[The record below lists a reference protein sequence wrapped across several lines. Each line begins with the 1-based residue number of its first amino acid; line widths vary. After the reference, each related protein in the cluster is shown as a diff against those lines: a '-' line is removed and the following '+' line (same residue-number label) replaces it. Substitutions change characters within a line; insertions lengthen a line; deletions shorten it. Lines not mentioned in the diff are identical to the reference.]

1 MQKKAARRG
10 QRALAFLLCLLMA
23 VSLLP
28 VMGANAAVGSNVI
41 YNEAGPVK
49 EGGLVVTKT
58 LSEGT
63 DGNYSIELTA
73 YATGSTSTTTTPVDK
88 PMDIVLVLDQS
99 GSMAYSF
106 GSAINK
112 KDATNRKLG
121 ATEGYF
127 TYVSTETDFWGQTTT
142 TYYPVRYHDGRW
154 QYKTTDTYGRVSW
167 EKVPSGDN
175 IYITRLSALKNAV
188 RNFVN
193 SVNKK
198 AAGADGQF
206 ETADDIDYR
215 LAMVGFASGYS
226 RYNGYNTEVYGYGNT
241 EVFVGA
247 NQYTY
252 NNGTEDGES
261 NANSAQSHYQD
272 AFQDVTTSDGQSNI
286 EASIDALAAD
296 GGTLTDLGIEMANG
310 IFADNPIPDDT
321 ERGRVVI
328 VFTDGEPGWSGYDST
343 VANSAITNAS
353 TAKNTHRAR
362 VFSVGIFDGADATS
376 VGNKDG
382 NSTEKANYFMQN
394 ISSNNGTLRTPSFYL
409 SASDDVALNNV
420 FQQIDKEISTPTTT
434 VKLDANAVLRDV
446 ISDNFVL
453 KQDFNASEDVTIKT
467 VSGRTADGTTII
479 WDATEQTASGCTAVL
494 NGKSVE
500 VTGFDYSGKY
510 IAPSHNGEKLI
521 VRIDGL
527 VPVNAG
533 TIASNNTESL
543 ISGIY
548 ASSST
553 AETAVVKFP
562 VPKTVIPV
570 FTKVLDFSMT
580 ANIASHVQQ
589 SNSNLQGN
597 YGRFNVS
604 EDAGKNLTYK
614 LNTRVAD
621 GNLVFDGVDSVLF
634 YGDYNADTDELSRWN
649 KVNVIPAN
657 NVYYDDDLLNSSSD
671 FKDSDQGYDSAV
683 TGITNEGQEFGNQ
696 ESKTFTFTGT
706 GIDVYCTTEENS
718 GWVRAALT
726 HTNGNAVTDA
736 DGTSVT
742 GIIVKNQFE
751 SGKLY
756 NVPTISF
763 DNLTYGTYK
772 LTITTMTN
780 SHYKIDGVR
789 VYNPANVNDQSTKTI
804 VDEAYAAD
812 GETKAVFKE
821 VRDILIDNESFT
833 DGYNGTEVNGV
844 VFIDQINGDLNQ
856 STSDVI
862 GTYKPYGPK
871 NEVYLAKGQGIA
883 FKLDG
888 FNATTQ
894 KLMIGLSAPQTGSG
908 SVDVTN
914 DSEYR
919 NQIIAAATDMYY
931 RVTPNSDG
939 YVYIRNAGESLIS
952 VTNIKITGENSGAV
966 VFSMD
971 EPLLTYVA
979 AFDTLAVTQPTPDPD
994 PTPESPNNKTISAI
1008 IHAIWSSVRESI
1020 DRLFGK

>member
-1 MQKKAARRG
+1 MQKRAARRG
-10 QRALAFLLCLLMA
+10 TRALAFLLCLLMA

-28 VMGANAAVGSNVI
+28 VMGANAAVGGNVI
-41 YNEAGPVK
+41 NNAADPV
-49 EGGLVVTKT
+49 EQGGLVVTKT

-106 GSAINK
+106 GNPIAK
-112 KDATNRKLG
+112 KDATNQQLG

-127 TYVSTETDFWGQTTT
+127 TYVSTKTYWGQTTT
-142 TYYPVRYHDGRW
+142 TYYPVRYYDGNW
-154 QYKTTDTYGRVSW
+154 QYKTTDTYGTVSW

-188 RNFVN
+188 RNFVD

-206 ETADDIDYR
+206 ETADDINYR

-226 RYNGYNTEVYGYGNT
+226 WDNGYNTEVYGYGNT

-272 AFQDVTTSDGQSNI
+272 AFQAVTTSVGQSNI
-286 EASIDALAAD
+286 VDSIDALAAD

-310 IFADNPIPDDT
+310 IFAANPITDDT

-328 VFTDGEPGWSGYDST
+328 VFTDGVPGWSGYDST

-353 TAKNTHRAR
+353 TAKNTHKAR

-376 VGNKDG
+376 VGNSNG

-394 ISSNNGTLRTPSFYL
+394 ISSNNGEPRTPSFYL

-453 KQDFNASEDVTIKT
+453 KQNFDASKDVTIKT
-467 VSGRTADGTTII
+467 VGGSTTDGTTII
-479 WDATEQTASGCTAVL
+479 WDTTEQPANGCTAVL

-510 IAPSHNGEKLI
+510 IAPSHDGEKLI

-548 ASSST
+548 ASST
-553 AETAVVKFP
+553 AETAVVEFP

-597 YGRFNVS
+597 YGKFNVS

-614 LNTRVAD
+614 LNTRVAN

-634 YGDYNADTDELSRWN
+634 YGDYNDDGNDTAARWN

-657 NVYYDDDLLNSSSD
+657 NVYFDDDLLNSSSD
-671 FKDSDQGYDSAV
+671 FKDSDQGYDSASV
-683 TGITNEGQEFGNQ
+683 NYGVDKLDANTT
-696 ESKTFTFTGT
+696 KTLTFTGT
-706 GIDVYCTTEENS
+706 GIDVYCTTEADSGSVYAKLRAVDAEGNVINS
-718 GWVRAALT
+718 L
-726 HTNGNAVTDA
+726 VTDA
-736 DGTSVT
+736 AGNKVMDGSMNNTYVSNPSL
-742 GIIVKNQFE
+742 I
-751 SGKLY
+751 
-756 NVPTISF
+756 NVPTLSF
-763 DNLTYGTYK
+763 TGLTYGTYQ
-772 LTITTMTN
+772 LTIRTGN
-780 SHYKIDGVR
+780 NENYKLDGVR
-789 VYNPANVNDQSTKTI
+789 IYNPANADAVAVGKESGIDVKAQFVNVREQLLSATPTGLTEGAVY
-804 VDEAYAAD
+804 VDEKHD
-812 GETKAVFKE
+812 TN
-821 VRDILIDNESFT
+821 DISVYEKD
-833 DGYNGTEVNGV
+833 
-844 VFIDQINGDLNQ
+844 
-856 STSDVI
+856 
-862 GTYKPYGPK
+862 GPK
-871 NEVYLAKGQGIA
+871 NEVYLAQNQKV
-883 FKLDG
+883 G
-888 FNATTQ
+888 FQLTGVPEGATV
-894 KLMIGLSAPQTGSG
+894 LVGLSAPENRGS
-908 SVDVTN
+908 
-914 DSEYR
+914 
-919 NQIIAAATDMYY
+919 AAAKVTCDEATTTLAVNSAIDMDYP
-931 RVTPNSDG
+931 VKVSSDG
-939 YVYIRNAGESLIS
+939 YVVIENTSNSNVLLS
-952 VTNIKITGENSGAV
+952 VTNVQITGGDSTSSAMLMSSPELMSYMADFDALTV
-966 VFSMD
+966 V
-971 EPLLTYVA
+971 
-979 AFDTLAVTQPTPDPD
+979 DTTPAPEV
-994 PTPESPNNKTISAI
+994 PTPETPNNTISAI
-1008 IHAIWSSVRESI
+1008 IHAIWAQVRDSI
-1020 DRLFGK
+1020 GKLFGRL